1 MLYTAKQAE
10 QAAILNVAQLMCT
23 AIRTAPK
30 TQGKDYLNCCIITGD
45 EISALA
51 RKMEEFG
58 KVHGLDFLLRDA
70 GNLRLSTAVV
80 LVGVK
85 NVVHGINGACQYC
98 GFPTCAAC
106 AEAGGVCAYTPMDL
120 GIAVGSAVSVA
131 ANHRVD
137 NRVMF
142 SAGRASMELGYLGK
156 EYGCVI
162 GIPLSVSG
170 KSPYFDRK
178 KST

>member
-10 QAAILNVAQLMCT
+10 QAAILDVAQLMCA

-30 TQGKDYLNCCIITGD
+30 TQGKDFLDCCIITGD
-45 EISALA
+45 EIAALA

-58 KVHGLDFLLRDA
+58 SANGLEFLQRDA
-70 GNLRLSTAVV
+70 GNLRLSTAVI
-80 LVGVK
+80 LVGAK
-85 NVVHGINGACQYC
+85 NAVHGLNGACQYC

-106 AEAGGVCAYTPMDL
+106 AEAGGICAYTPMDL
-120 GIAVGSAVSVA
+120 GIAIGSAVSVA
-131 ANHRVD
+131 ANHRID

-142 SAGRASMELGYLGK
+142 SVGRSSMELGYLSK

-162 GIPLSVSG
+162 GIPLSTSG

-178 KST
+178 KTT